1 MKKSLIFVS
10 VFAVLGTGFLS
21 IPAGAASFEYSPP
34 LEVGF
39 NKHNNNHELKFRGFE
54 QDKLEER
61 NARVS
66 CVGSCD
72 DRNKTLFFLQHQ
84 TIANLPLVTGTT
96 EVVSSSS
103 IDNQSVTVSHESIV
117 NQAVDSTQ

>member
-1 MKKSLIFVS
+1 MKKSLILIS
-10 VFAVLGTGFLS
+10 AFAVLGAGFFS
-21 IPAGAASFEYSPP
+21 VSAVAASFEYSPP

-39 NKHNNNHELKFRGFE
+39 SNNNTHDLKFRGFE

-66 CVGSCD
+66 CVGPCE

-103 IDNQSVTVSHESIV
+103 IDNQSVSVSHESIV
-117 NQAVDSTQ
+117 NETVDSAQ

>member
-1 MKKSLIFVS
+1 MKKSLILVS
-10 VFAVLGTGFLS
+10 AFAVLGTGFLS

-34 LEVGF
+34 MEVGF
-39 NKHNNNHELKFRGFE
+39 NNNNNHELKFRGFE

-61 NARVS
+61 NSRVS
-66 CVGSCD
+66 CVGPCE
-72 DRNKTLFFLQHQ
+72 DRNKTLFFLPHQ

-103 IDNQSVTVSHESIV
+103 IDNQSVSVSHESIV
-117 NQAVDSTQ
+117 NETVDSAQ